1 MKPVCLNLQ
10 ECNGLGDL
18 ICATPTIKK
27 LYDSYQRK
35 IIIISKMPE
44 LFKMNPYVEKS
55 YKASSIDMEYF
66 NANYIM
72 HNSFYL
78 VGKKDERGIEHK
90 HNMMDIRQFHAIHL
104 GFMLGE
110 DELECYY
117 KPTEEYDCKYVS
129 DKKYIVIH
137 PVNSWPSRTWS
148 EENWI
153 KLSDELIQIGYSVVA
168 VGKDSSETGFFNV
181 KKPVHQMN
189 DNIIN
194 LLNKTSI
201 SETWH
206 LINNAAAVITMDSGI
221 LHLAGTTD
229 TTIIHLGSSIKPE
242 FRIPYR
248 YKFGSFNYKVQFYNE
263 KLMYKYVSGGCGL
276 ECCSNMKYALE
287 YWDTIDS
294 VQPLIGCLEKKE
306 TFECHPSVNQVID
319 IIKEELR

>member
-1 MKPVCLNLQ
+1 MKRVCLDLS

-27 LYDSYQRK
+27 LYDSYQKK
-35 IIIISKMPE
+35 ITVISQMPE
-44 LFKMNPYVEKS
+44 LFKMNPYVDKS
-55 YKASSIDMEYF
+55 FKNASVDKDYLKAH
-66 NANYIM
+66 YIM

-78 VGKKDERGIEHK
+78 VGKKDERGIEMK

-104 GFMLGE
+104 GFMLSE
-110 DELECYY
+110 DEMSCIYN
-117 KPTEEYDCKYVS
+117 PTEEPKNNIDG
-129 DKKYIVIH
+129 KYIVIH
-137 PVNSWPSRTWS
+137 PVNSWPNRTWS

-153 KLSDELIQIGYSVVA
+153 KLSDELVEMGYKVVA
-168 VGKDSSETGFFNV
+168 IGKDSSETGFFNV

-248 YKFGSFNYKVQFYNE
+248 YKFGSFNHKVQFYNE

-276 ECCSNMKYALE
+276 ECCSNMKYALQ
-287 YWDTIDS
+287 YWETIDS

-306 TFECHPSVNQVID
+306 TFECHPSVNQVINV
-319 IIKEELR
+319 IKEI

>member
-1 MKPVCLNLQ
+1 MKNICLDLG

-18 ICATPTIKK
+18 ICATPTIRK
-27 LYDSYQRK
+27 LSESYAK
-35 IIIISKMPE
+35 NILVISKMPE
-44 LFKMNPYVEKS
+44 IFKNNPYVEKS
-55 YKASSIDMEYF
+55 LKASSVDMEYIKQ
-66 NANYIM
+66 NYIV

-78 VGKKDERGIEHK
+78 VGKKDERGIEMK

-104 GFMLGE
+104 GFMLSEGE
-110 DELECYY
+110 MSCIYN
-117 KPTEEYDCKYVS
+117 PTEEQKNNIDGKYV
-129 DKKYIVIH
+129 VIH
-137 PVNSWPSRTWS
+137 PVNSWPNRTWS

-153 KLSDELIQIGYSVVA
+153 KLSDELVEMGYKVVA

-181 KKPVHQMN
+181 NKPVHQVN
-189 DNIIN
+189 DKVIN

-221 LHLAGTTD
+221 LHLAGTTN
-229 TTIIHLGSSIKPE
+229 TPIIHLGSSIKPE

-248 YKFGSFNYKVQFYNE
+248 YGQRSRSHFYDG
-263 KLMYKYVSGGCGL
+263 KLVYRYVRGGCGL

-306 TFECHPSVNQVID
+306 TFECHPSVEQVTNV
-319 IIKEELR
+319 IKEI